1 MAIKRNKMLKT
12 NLKLRMFSGFLLLA
26 ILFWLLIN
34 LSKTYTNEILFN
46 VRYVDL
52 PSDKEIQNT
61 PPSEIT
67 ASVESTGF
75 NLLKLMVN
83 TNTLDVDISNLA
95 YKNGSMFY
103 YLPNRHLFEISSQLN
118 VGARVDKFK
127 LDTIFID
134 LGSNVSKRIPVKL
147 NTNIEFK
154 VGYNFTDEFLVMP
167 DSVTIL
173 GPESIVDSIT
183 ELNTQLL
190 ELTDVSE
197 DISTTLQ
204 LDQNNSSKI
213 SLSTSEVTVKAE
225 VDKFTEGTFTLPF
238 KVLNTPEDVS
248 IATFPSEVDVI
259 YQIGLSNFKKITAND
274 FEVYCDF
281 AYSKENGLNYL
292 VPKITTVSGLITNV
306 KIVPDKIEFLIQK

>member
-1 MAIKRNKMLKT
+1 MLKT

-83 TNTLDVDISNLA
+83 TKTLDVDISNLA